1 MLGSIQSVSFVACC
15 LYLCCKSLSHHLV
28 NLHQNLFT
36 PMPFNFRNRQASFTR
51 IRMKLLYLYFFSA
64 SFFASFADAVAST
77 WSLATEYLR
86 NSYHMQFD
94 QRGIRYS
101 PPPKGSATSRDT
113 SATWR
118 RDAIR
123 RKVTVRVSTVDLRT
137 IKNSPQVHLA
147 SQISGGEEWRA
158 LFRRFDLNQ
167 VPSFYNEGD
176 AGTPTALNPS
186 SQQDGILELCEF
198 LAAGARLN
206 GGRAVPARVDRG
218 REICLR

>member
-1 MLGSIQSVSFVACC
+1 
-15 LYLCCKSLSHHLV
+15 
-28 NLHQNLFT
+28 
-36 PMPFNFRNRQASFTR
+36 
-51 IRMKLLYLYFFSA
+51 
-64 SFFASFADAVAST
+64 
-77 WSLATEYLR
+77 
-86 NSYHMQFD
+86 MQFD

-101 PPPKGSATSRDT
+101 PPPKGSATSRDI

-123 RKVTVRVSTVDLRT
+123 RKVTVRFSTVDLRT

-158 LFRRFDLNQ
+158 LFRRFDSNQ
-167 VPSFYNEGD
+167 VPSFYTEGD

-218 REICLR
+218 PRTRDLFAVTSRAAGNCRTLEAQRAQPRPENSIITPSI